1 VAGLRGELNTV
12 KKILFVTGTRADFGK
27 LQPLIQ
33 ASIDA
38 KYEVNIFVTGMHML
52 QEYGLTKKEVSRMI
66 NVEVCEFVNHRR
78 GDPQDFI
85 LAKTITGLS
94 DYVYELAPD
103 LIISHGDRI
112 EALAASIV
120 AATNYILSAHVEGG
134 EVSGTIDE
142 IFRHCNS
149 KLNTYHFVS
158 SEAAKRRL
166 LKMGENADSIYLI
179 GSPELDIHGSESGVS
194 LEVVKE
200 RYDIDFSDYGIV
212 IFHPVTTEISEI
224 GKQAQALFK
233 ALVDSQKNFVLIK
246 PNNDPGCEQ
255 ILAEIVKLP
264 KSRFRILPSM
274 RFHYF
279 SELMKNCSLFIGN
292 SSAGVREA
300 PFLGIPSIDIG
311 SRQHGRSTG
320 QSIHH
325 CSAYDEDLI
334 TEFLFDQWGK
344 KYVSQI
350 SFGQGSASSTF
361 IKVLQKESFW
371 RINLQKTFIE

>member
-1 VAGLRGELNTV
+1 M

-27 LQPLIQ
+27 LEPLIQ
-33 ASIDA
+33 ASVDA
-38 KYEVNIFVTGMHML
+38 KYEVNIFVTGMHMM

-94 DYVYELAPD
+94 DYVYEFVPD

-120 AATNYILSAHVEGG
+120 AATNNILSAHVEGG

-149 KLNTYHFVS
+149 KLNTYHFIS

-166 LKMGENADSIYLI
+166 LKMGENAGSIFLI
-179 GSPELDIHGSESGVS
+179 GSPELDIHGSDSGVS
-194 LEVVKE
+194 LAAVKE

-255 ILAEIVKLP
+255 ILAEIAKLP
-264 KSRFRILPSM
+264 QSRFRILPSM
-274 RFHYF
+274 RFNYF

-334 TEFLFDQWGK
+334 TEFLFDQWGN